1 MEALVLPAEQLAS
14 AVGARPFLLLALLL
28 IGTVGAFLGLVA
40 VARFSDRHA
49 RALWARAVR
58 AYAAVAAHPI
68 TRRLSARF
76 PSVARVLRELSAAEY
91 LVIHLGLG
99 LVLSMAAL
107 VFVALAEG
115 VSGRAPIVDV
125 DLALARALHASSS
138 RVGVAALRA
147 FSLLGSAWALVPLAV
162 VVAGALLRRRL
173 RVLAVGWLFAL
184 AGCGLLNAALKALF
198 ARPRPAFADPLAVA
212 AGWSFPSGHS
222 MGTFVAFG
230 MLSYLGLLLLRTLR
244 ARLALVA
251 LALGWTVAMGFSRMY
266 LGVHYLSDVLAGFAA
281 GTVWLAACISG
292 IEVARRRPGRIDGR
306 SPPARG
312 GESLPA

>member
-1 MEALVLPAEQLAS
+1 MEALGLPAEQLAS
-14 AVGARPFLLLALLL
+14 AVGARPFLLLALLVT
-28 IGTVGAFLGLVA
+28 GTVGVLLGLVA
-40 VARFSDRHA
+40 VARLSGRHA
-49 RALWARAVR
+49 RALWALAVR
-58 AYAAVAAHPI
+58 AYAAAAAHPV

-76 PSVARVLRELSAAEY
+76 PAIARVLRELSAAEY

-99 LVLSMAAL
+99 LALSMAAL
-107 VFVALAEG
+107 VFVWLAEG
-115 VSGRAPIVDV
+115 VRDGEPIVGV

-138 RVGVAALRA
+138 SAGVAALRA
-147 FSLLGSAWALVPLAV
+147 FTLLGTFWALALLAV
-162 VVAGALLRRRL
+162 VVAAALLRRGR

-184 AGCGLLNAALKALF
+184 AGGGLLNTALKALF
-198 ARPRPAFADPLAVA
+198 ARPRPTFADPLAVA

-230 MLSYLGLLLLRTLR
+230 MLSYLGILLLRTLR

-281 GTVWLAACISG
+281 GTVWLAVCISG
-292 IEVARRRPGRIDGR
+292 IEVARRRPARIDGQ
-306 SPPARG
+306 
-312 GESLPA
+312 SLPA

>member
-1 MEALVLPAEQLAS
+1 MEALGLPAEQLAS
-14 AVGARPFLLLALLL
+14 AVGARPFLLLALLVT
-28 IGTVGAFLGLVA
+28 GTVGVLLGLVA
-40 VARFSDRHA
+40 VARLSGRHA
-49 RALWARAVR
+49 RALWALAVR

-76 PSVARVLRELSAAEY
+76 PAVARVLRELSAAEY

-99 LVLSMAAL
+99 LALSMAAL
-107 VFVALAEG
+107 VFVWLAEG
-115 VSGRAPIVDV
+115 VREGEPIVGV

-138 RVGVAALRA
+138 SAGVAALRA
-147 FSLLGSAWALVPLAV
+147 FTLLGTFWALALLAV
-162 VVAGALLRRRL
+162 VVAAALLRRGR
-173 RVLAVGWLFAL
+173 RVLAVGWLSAL
-184 AGCGLLNAALKALF
+184 AGGGLLNTALKALF
-198 ARPRPAFADPLAVA
+198 ARPRPTFADPLAVA

-281 GTVWLAACISG
+281 GTVWLAVCISG
-292 IEVARRRPGRIDGR
+292 IEVARRRPARIDGQ
-306 SPPARG
+306 
-312 GESLPA
+312 SLPA

>member
-1 MEALVLPAEQLAS
+1 MEALGLPAEQLAS
-14 AVGARPFLLLALLL
+14 AVGARPFLLLALLV
-28 IGTVGAFLGLVA
+28 IGTVGVLLGLVA
-40 VARFSDRHA
+40 VARFSGRHA
-49 RALWARAVR
+49 RALWALAVR
-58 AYAAVAAHPI
+58 AYAAAAAHPV

-76 PSVARVLRELSAAEY
+76 PAVARVLRELSAAEY

-115 VSGRAPIVDV
+115 VREGEPIVGV

-138 RVGVAALRA
+138 SAGVAALRA
-147 FSLLGSAWALVPLAV
+147 FTLLGSFWALALLAV
-162 VVAGALLRRRL
+162 VVAAALLRRGR

-184 AGCGLLNAALKALF
+184 AGGGLLNTALKALF
-198 ARPRPAFADPLAVA
+198 ARPRPTFADPLAVA

-230 MLSYLGLLLLRTLR
+230 MVSYLGLLFLRTLR
-244 ARLALVA
+244 ARLVLVA

-292 IEVARRRPGRIDGR
+292 IEVARRRPGRIDG
-306 SPPARG
+306 P
-312 GESLPA
+312 SLPA

>member
-1 MEALVLPAEQLAS
+1 MEALGLPAEQLAS
-14 AVGARPFLLLALLL
+14 AVGARPFLLLALLV
-28 IGTVGAFLGLVA
+28 IGTVGVLLGLVA
-40 VARFSDRHA
+40 VARFSGRHA
-49 RALWARAVR
+49 RALWALAVR
-58 AYAAVAAHPI
+58 AYAAAAAHPV

-76 PSVARVLRELSAAEY
+76 PAVARVLRELSAAEY

-115 VSGRAPIVDV
+115 VREGEPIVGV

-138 RVGVAALRA
+138 SAGVAALRA
-147 FSLLGSAWALVPLAV
+147 FTLLGSFWALALLAV
-162 VVAGALLRRRL
+162 VVAAALLRRGR

-184 AGCGLLNAALKALF
+184 AGGGLLNTALKALF
-198 ARPRPAFADPLAVA
+198 ARPRPTFADPLAVA

-230 MLSYLGLLLLRTLR
+230 MVSYLGLLFLRTLR
-244 ARLALVA
+244 ARLVLVA

-281 GTVWLAACISG
+281 GTVWLAVCISG
-292 IEVARRRPGRIDGR
+292 IEVARRRPGRIDG
-306 SPPARG
+306 P
-312 GESLPA
+312 SLPA